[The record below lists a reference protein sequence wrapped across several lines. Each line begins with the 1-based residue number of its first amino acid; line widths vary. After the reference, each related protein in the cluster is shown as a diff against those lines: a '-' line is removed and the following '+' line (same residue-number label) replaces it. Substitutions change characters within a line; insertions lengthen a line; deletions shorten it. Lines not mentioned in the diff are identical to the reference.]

1 MRHKCVTARR
11 QCWSDFRSSAHVRL
25 GRTAKTYSIQSIL
38 FPQAE
43 KPKTGECCVC
53 ELYDYAVVLNQ

>member
-1 MRHKCVTARR
+1 M
-11 QCWSDFRSSAHVRL
+11 
-25 GRTAKTYSIQSIL
+25 GQSIL

-53 ELYDYAVVLNQ
+53 ELYYYAVVLNQ